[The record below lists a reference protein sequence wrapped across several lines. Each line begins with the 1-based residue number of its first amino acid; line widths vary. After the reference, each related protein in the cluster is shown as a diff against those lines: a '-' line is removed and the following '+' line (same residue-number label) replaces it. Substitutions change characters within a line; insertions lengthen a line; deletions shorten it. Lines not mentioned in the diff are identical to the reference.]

1 MAKYVDGFV
10 TPVKKRN
17 LQAYRRLAQMAGKIF
32 REYGAIEF
40 RECVG
45 DDLNV
50 KFGLPFSKLSKLKP
64 GETVMFSWITY
75 KYSGSSRSREYAG
88 NEGQAHDGDE
98 P

>member
-1 MAKYVDGFV
+1 MTKYVDGFV
-10 TPVKKRN
+10 TPVKKKN

-45 DDLNV
+45 DDLSV

-75 KYSGSSRSREYAG
+75 KSR
-88 NEGQAHDGDE
+88 AHKRIL
-98 P
+98 